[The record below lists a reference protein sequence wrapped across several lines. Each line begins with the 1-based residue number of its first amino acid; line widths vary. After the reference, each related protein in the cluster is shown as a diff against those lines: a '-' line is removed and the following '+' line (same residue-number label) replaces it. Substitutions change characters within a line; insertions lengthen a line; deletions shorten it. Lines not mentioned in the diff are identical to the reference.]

1 MRRRRRCQPANR
13 LAKSKNVRRP
23 FLRQF
28 WHGQRGEKINR
39 KPALIGAIMP
49 ADGGIVDAGDQL
61 PCHLIIQIILIFA
74 NNGRL
79 FPDFG
84 LVAVD
89 PQALREHPLRRDGA
103 LSTIVHLQGR
113 LARGK
118 NGVGFGIGSHI
129 HPYDG
134 VAQRTH
140 LRIQRDHRTAGCVR
154 CQAKNFVLADVT
166 LSKGASHRH
175 AKRAPP
181 VIGALLC
188 PAGPRKAC
196 RVFLRGEHH
205 RGAIKRKDADT
216 NTFCAAVNAH
226 QIFLVGHVC
235 APICLL

>member
-196 RVFLRGEHH
+196 RVFLGGEHH
-205 RGAIKRKDADT
+205 RGAIKREDADT

-226 QIFLVGHVC
+226 HIFLVGHVC